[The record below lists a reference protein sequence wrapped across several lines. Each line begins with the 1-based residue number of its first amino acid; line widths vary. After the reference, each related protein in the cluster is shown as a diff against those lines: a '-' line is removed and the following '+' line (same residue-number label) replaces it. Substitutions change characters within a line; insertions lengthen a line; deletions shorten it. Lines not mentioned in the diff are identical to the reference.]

1 MKKIVLLVL
10 IGFLLFAAVKFVFGL
25 GKGNQNNRN
34 VATTSFATEESPI
47 IIAHRGASGYAPEH
61 TYSSYNKAIEMGADY
76 LEIDLR
82 MTKDG
87 KLVSMHD
94 STVDRTTNG
103 HGEVKDLTLAE
114 IKTFDA
120 GKWFNQK
127 YSSEKVLTLEEILSK
142 YKDKEKYYIET
153 RPVGKQLKMEK
164 QLVDLLHQ
172 YDLVRKKKVIVQ
184 SFSEA
189 SLKKVHKLD
198 KNIPLT
204 QLIKNQKVTNEDI
217 KKWKQY
223 ATYIGMDANLV
234 DQDLLKKLHLHG
246 LKMHVFFLE
255 TAKEKSEQV
264 RVIKLG
270 VDGIFTNYPD
280 YSIEVSLM
288 KNKL

>member
-10 IGFLLFAAVKFVFGL
+10 IGFLLFAAVKFVFEL

-34 VATTSFATEESPI
+34 VATKSFATEELPI

-61 TYSSYNKAIEMGADY
+61 TYPAYNKVIEMGADY

-142 YKDKEKYYIET
+142 YKDKVKYYIET

-223 ATYIGMDANLV
+223 ATYIGLDANLI
-234 DQDLLKKLHLHG
+234 DQDLLKKLYLHG
-246 LKMHVFFLE
+246 LKVHVFFLE
-255 TAKEKSEQV
+255 TAKEKREQV

-280 YSIEVSLM
+280 YSIEASLM